1 MVDKAFDDLTAAA
14 EMTGADTLAI
24 LFGVNSREASFT
36 LAARFMRGNQIN
48 DQTGT
53 SYTTVLNDS
62 GLSVRMN
69 NASANTLTIP
79 PNSSVAYPIGTRI
92 LITQIGA
99 GTTTV
104 VEGSGVTINTEVDLI
119 IGTQWKSALVTK
131 VATDVWDMA
140 KGGAG
145 ATKLNDLTDVDV
157 TTRTPAKQ
165 DRLAFDGTNWVPV
178 GASICILK
186 AKIESYV
193 SGTAK
198 VIAWTE
204 VEDTDSYFGGG
215 TVADEQWVFPFTG
228 RYRISYKIG
237 VINVAH
243 TIWEWSVWCRKDR
256 GATTTE
262 DNDHPKLRREGKRS
276 LTSLSLG
283 EAVFA
288 NAIIDATANDEMD
301 LLFKHTSVTRDMIEN
316 ATYCYI
322 EFMGETP

>member
-145 ATKLNDLTDVDV
+145 ATKLNDLTW
-157 TTRTPAKQ
+157 R
-165 DRLAFDGTNWVPV
+165 
-178 GASICILK
+178 AS
-186 AKIESYV
+186 
-193 SGTAK
+193 T
-198 VIAWTE
+198 
-204 VEDTDSYFGGG
+204 
-215 TVADEQWVFPFTG
+215 
-228 RYRISYKIG
+228 
-237 VINVAH
+237 
-243 TIWEWSVWCRKDR
+243 
-256 GATTTE
+256 
-262 DNDHPKLRREGKRS
+262 KR
-276 LTSLSLG
+276 
-283 EAVFA
+283 F
-288 NAIIDATANDEMD
+288 
-301 LLFKHTSVTRDMIEN
+301 
-316 ATYCYI
+316 
-322 EFMGETP
+322 